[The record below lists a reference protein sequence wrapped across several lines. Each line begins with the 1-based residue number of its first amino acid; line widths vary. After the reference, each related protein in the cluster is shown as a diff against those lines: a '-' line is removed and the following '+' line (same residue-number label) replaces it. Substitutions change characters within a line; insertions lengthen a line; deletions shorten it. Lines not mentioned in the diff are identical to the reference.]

1 MRQIW
6 TVLKKTASEFSED
19 DCASMAAALAYY
31 MVFSLA
37 PLLVLVVMLV
47 SLVWDPTQVR
57 GQVQTQMNE
66 LFGEQ
71 GSRQVQTMMNNAAQ
85 YRSGLAAAW
94 GLIALLVGATGLFSQ
109 LQTAM
114 NRAWEVAPDPQQST
128 VKQYLFKRIL
138 SFGMILLVALLLFA
152 SLLLSTVLSAFG
164 QYIGGLLPG
173 QVSQTALQ
181 VFNFVVSFLVIML
194 LFAAIF
200 KWLPDARTHWK
211 DVLVGAVVTALLFV
225 IGKTLIGFYLGHSNM
240 TSGYGAAGSLVLVL
254 VWIYYSALILL
265 LGAEFTQVWARRF
278 GAPVEPKAGAVRV
291 VRQTEQ
297 VHHAA

>member
-6 TVLKKTASEFSED
+6 TLLKTTATEFSDD

-31 MVFSLA
+31 TVFSLA

-47 SLVWDPTQVR
+47 SLVWEPTQVQ
-57 GQVQTQMNE
+57 GQVHGQMNE
-66 LFGEQ
+66 LFGQQ
-71 GSRQVQTMMNNAAQ
+71 GGQQVQTMMNNATEN
-85 YRSGLAAAW
+85 RSGLAAVW

-114 NRAWEVAPDPQQST
+114 NRAWEVAPDPQQSGI
-128 VKQYLFKRIL
+128 KDYLFKRLL
-138 SFGMILLVALLLFA
+138 SFGMILLIAVLLFA
-152 SLLLSTVLSAFG
+152 FLILSAVLSAFG

-173 QVSQTALQ
+173 AISQTALE
-181 VFNFVVSFLVIML
+181 VLNFVVSFLVIAL

-200 KWLPDARTHWK
+200 KWLPDAQTRWK

-225 IGKTLIGFYLGHSNM
+225 IGKTLIGIYLGHSNM

-254 VWIYYSALILL
+254 VWIYYSAIILL
-265 LGAEFTQVWARRF
+265 LGAEFTQVWARRH
-278 GAPVEPKAGAVRV
+278 GAAVEPKPGAVRV

-297 VHHAA
+297 VRHAA